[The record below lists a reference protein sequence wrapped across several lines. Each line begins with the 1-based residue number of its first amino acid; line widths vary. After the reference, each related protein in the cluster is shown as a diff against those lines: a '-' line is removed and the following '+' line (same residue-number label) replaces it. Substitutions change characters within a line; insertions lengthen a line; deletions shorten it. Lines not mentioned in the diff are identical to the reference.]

1 MKSKIAIYIV
11 ILIVGIIIGVGGYSL
26 MTTGV
31 STDSQD
37 HEKEESLYSCGMHP
51 NIIESE
57 PSTCPICGMNLTPIR
72 SSNNSKPIDPKDRKI
87 IYWRAPMNPN
97 EIYDESGKS
106 QMGMDLVPVYEDE
119 GGASGVVTV
128 DGSVL
133 QSMNVKM
140 EFVKSQNLSSTIYT
154 NGILETD
161 ERKEFALTTKFDGW
175 IEKLYVNYTGQKVRK
190 GQKLVDIYSPKLV
203 AAQQEL
209 LTAVNYDVSF
219 SGSSKSRMIENAKR
233 KLELFDI
240 SDADIEKIINSKKVN
255 KYMTLYAP
263 FNGTVLS
270 KNVLEG
276 EMIKAGKE
284 IIKIADLSNLWLKAD
299 IYESELGKI
308 SVGSKSEI
316 TFSYNPN
323 KTYNGNV
330 TFIYPTVNPKTRTV
344 TVRIDINNRNDKLK
358 PSMFGNVILKGKE
371 LGEVPTIPETAVLR
385 SGKRNIVILSL
396 GNGKF
401 KPVEV
406 TLGLY
411 ADGFYQVL
419 TGLKVNDAIVS
430 SGQFMIDSESSL
442 RSAVKLFT
450 SDKAEKAQKKEM
462 TEEEMQNMNKDDS
475 NNMTNMESEKKEED
489 VAEEYNHE
497 ISIVHKGIIDVASI
511 DKNGDGKVFQDPMDW
526 NVISDEDGRCPVC
539 GMFLKEVTIEEAKM
553 NLKMNGFEYK

>member
-1 MKSKIAIYIV
+1 MKNKIITYIFIFAIGIALGSSGYYILFNSGSNNN
-11 ILIVGIIIGVGGYSL
+11 IH
-26 MTTGV
+26 
-31 STDSQD
+31 Q
-37 HEKEESLYSCGMHP
+37 HEDEETLYSCGMHP

-57 PSTCPICGMNLTPIR
+57 PGTCPICGMNLTPIKG
-72 SSNNSKPIDPKDRKI
+72 SQKKESIDPKDRKI

-97 EIYDESGKS
+97 EVYDAPGKS

-119 GGASGVVTV
+119 GGAAGVVTV
-128 DGSVL
+128 DGAVL

-140 EFVKSQNLSSTIYT
+140 EFVQSKNISSTIYT
-154 NGILETD
+154 NGTLETD

-175 IEKLYVNYTGQKVRK
+175 IEKLYVNYTGQKVRN
-190 GQKLVDIYSPKLV
+190 GSKLVDIYSPKLV

-209 LTAVNYDVSF
+209 LTAINYDASIN
-219 SGSSKSRMIENAKR
+219 GNSKSAMIENAKR

-240 SDADIEKIINSKKVN
+240 SKADIDKILKTKKIN

-276 EMIKAGKE
+276 EMVKAGKE

-299 IYESELGKI
+299 IYESELEKVK
-308 SVGSKSEI
+308 VGSNAEI
-316 TFSYNPN
+316 NFSYNPD
-323 KTYNGNV
+323 KTYSGKI

-344 TVRIDINNRNDKLK
+344 SVRINVKNSNNELK
-358 PSMFGNVILKGKE
+358 PHMFGNVVLVGDN
-371 LGEVPTIPETAVLR
+371 LGETPTIPETAVLR

-396 GNGKF
+396 GEGKF

-406 TLGLY
+406 KLGLY

-419 TGLKVNDAIVS
+419 KGLKVNDPIVS

-442 RSAVKLFT
+442 RSALKLFT
-450 SDKAEKAQKKEM
+450 SDNVGKAPQKEM
-462 TEEEMQNMNKDDS
+462 KNMDNPESNVMNNMDS
-475 NNMTNMESEKKEED
+475 NSDNMVSEGKH
-489 VAEEYNHE
+489 NHST
-497 ISIVHKGIIDVASI
+497 SIVHKGIIDVESI

-526 NVISDEDGRCPVC
+526 NVISDEDGRCPLC
-539 GMFLKEVTIEEAKM
+539 GMFLKEVTIDKAKM